1 MHTYEVRDRCRLE
14 SIRFGF
20 SKNNFNRIPIHYF
33 DYFRAT
39 DPFSSVN
46 VPIMNQMEIITVFM
60 IINQI
65 DNGLMMAFYNAG
77 GQNMNMLF
85 RLANFF
91 HRMWQ
96 IYHETSSQELFARFG
111 MYYAYHLNS
120 RTLRY
125 INMTQYIALDCF
137 HRRGNRFVPSS
148 PHWERD
154 RLLRY
159 RIRNGSFV
167 VNDYHDLERVHSA
180 LKEGL
185 MRQGYGRR

>member
-1 MHTYEVRDRCRLE
+1 MLNTYEVRDRCRNE

-20 SKNNFNRIPIHYF
+20 SIRMFNRIPIHYF

-39 DPFSSVN
+39 DPFASVN
-46 VPIMNQMEIITVFM
+46 VPTMTQMEIITVFM
-60 IINQI
+60 IINGI
-65 DNGLMMAFYNAG
+65 DVGLMMAFYNAG
-77 GQNMNMLF
+77 EQDMDMLF
-85 RLANFF
+85 RLANFLQ
-91 HRMWQ
+91 RMYR
-96 IYHETSSQELFARFG
+96 IYHETPSQELFARFG

-125 INMTQYIALDCF
+125 IDMTRYESNNGF
-137 HRRGNRFVPSS
+137 HRQRNRFVPSS

-167 VNDYHDLERVHSA
+167 VNDYHDLELVRSA
-180 LKEGL
+180 LGEGL
-185 MRQGYGRR
+185 MRHGPR